1 MTDDFPN
8 QLRKQFSMDRVYET
22 PDFVMALYVNER
34 DHAADIIE
42 DQQKRIEQ
50 LVKRLRV
57 FAELNPDLTEA
68 LDRIKEL
75 EAALT
80 ECKEMLDVAFD
91 YDGDVFGISHNR
103 AVDAAMAACAALGE
117 AKGE

>member
-42 DQQKRIEQ
+42 NQQKRIEQ
-50 LVKRLRV
+50 LEADIGALKAAFRVNMLR
-57 FAELNPDLTEA
+57 ANA
-68 LDRIKEL
+68 
-75 EAALT
+75 
-80 ECKEMLDVAFD
+80 
-91 YDGDVFGISHNR
+91 SHEEID
-103 AVDAAMAACAALGE
+103 AVIRAALGE
-117 AKGE
+117 KKDV

>member
-8 QLRKQFSMDRVYET
+8 QLRKQFPIDRVYET

-50 LVKRLRV
+50 L
-57 FAELNPDLTEA
+57 
-68 LDRIKEL
+68 
-75 EAALT
+75 EAALR
-80 ECKEMLDVAFD
+80 LISD
-91 YDGDVFGISHNR
+91 DGNWGADGCW
-103 AVDAAMAACAALGE
+103 DADSYPDEIARAALGE
-117 AKGE
+117 EEEDDD